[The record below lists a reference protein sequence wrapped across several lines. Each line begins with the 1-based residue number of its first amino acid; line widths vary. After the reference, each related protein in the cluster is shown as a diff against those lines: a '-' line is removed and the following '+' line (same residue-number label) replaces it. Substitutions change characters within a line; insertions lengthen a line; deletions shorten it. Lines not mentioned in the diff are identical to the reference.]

1 MLNAII
7 QKARCYYQQLRP
19 HIGHTFVFSFHS
31 IVVSY
36 TLVLKLACS
45 GPVRTVALIFK
56 ELSPSP
62 WPYLALCAHVM
73 PLWKPSSR
81 HTTLASLMSTSSSQT
96 VPHVLLYSTSTRPS
110 FTSRGLFPTRRT
122 LAAGARGDRRGE
134 VRRCGCPGWQ
144 RESRRT
150 ALTQRV
156 TMRIIVSNR
165 RARPKG

>member
-56 ELSPSP
+56 ETLTFSLTILGAVRPRDATLEAQLAAHHIGQLDVHLVIANSSPRVVVQH
-62 WPYLALCAHVM
+62 LH
-73 PLWKPSSR
+73 SSLV
-81 HTTLASLMSTSSSQT
+81 HFSWT
-96 VPHVLLYSTSTRPS
+96 VPHQAHFGGGS
-110 FTSRGLFPTRRT
+110 SR
-122 LAAGARGDRRGE
+122 
-134 VRRCGCPGWQ
+134 
-144 RESRRT
+144 
-150 ALTQRV
+150 
-156 TMRIIVSNR
+156 
-165 RARPKG
+165 